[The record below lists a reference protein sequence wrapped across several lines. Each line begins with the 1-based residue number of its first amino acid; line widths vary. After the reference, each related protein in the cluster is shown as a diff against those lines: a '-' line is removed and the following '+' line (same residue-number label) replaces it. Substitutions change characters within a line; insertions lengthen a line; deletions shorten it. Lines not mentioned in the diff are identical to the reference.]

1 MINLIK
7 ENEFMVHTLGLMKM
21 KSELILCIKLAYD
34 ICVIAMIWLD
44 WKIYIR

>member
-7 ENEFMVHTLGLMKM
+7 ENEFMVLRI
-21 KSELILCIKLAYD
+21 ELAYD